1 VKVGLHGKDF
11 QDQSRPAVLGV
22 IGYLQKRKAEI
33 YVSDKFAEGLRAEGI
48 SHQYPVFL
56 KRQSELPFDTLLSL
70 GGDGKMLES
79 VMYASQAGVPILG
92 INTGRMGFLATT
104 GKEQIEEAL
113 NDLWNGSYSIE
124 ERIMLELVSDQSVLG
139 DFPFALNDFT
149 IMKKDSSFMITVHVF
164 VDGEKLNSYWA
175 DGLIISTPTGSTGY
189 ALSCGGPLVSP
200 QSNSFIITA
209 VSPHN
214 LGTRPFVIPDT
225 SEISFK
231 VEGRSERFLVSLD
244 SRIDSVTEEVELK
257 IKRAQ
262 LKAKLVQP
270 KGYHYFNTL
279 RQKLN
284 WGMDVRN

>member
-1 VKVGLHGKDF
+1 MKVGLHGKGF
-11 QDQSRPAVLGV
+11 QDKSKPIVLSV
-22 IGYLQKRKAEI
+22 ISYLQKRNVEI
-33 YVSDKFAEGLRAEGI
+33 FVSDKFAEELNDVRLE
-48 SHQYPVFL
+48 HHYPVFA
-56 KRQSELPFDTLLSL
+56 KKQKELPFDVLLSL

-79 VMYASQAGVPILG
+79 VMYASPAGVPILG

-104 GKEQIEEAL
+104 GKEQIEEAMNAL
-113 NDLWNGSYSIE
+113 LNGSYSID
-124 ERIMLELVSDQSVLG
+124 ERIMLELLSEQSVLG

-175 DGLIISTPTGSTGY
+175 DGLILSTPTGSTGY

-231 VEGRSERFLVSLD
+231 VEGRNNRFLVSLD
-244 SRIDSVTEEVELK
+244 SRIDSVTEEVDLK
-257 IKRAQ
+257 VKRAQ
-262 LKAKLVQP
+262 LKVKLVQP

-279 RQKLN
+279 RQKLH

>member
-1 VKVGLHGKDF
+1 MKVGLHGKGF
-11 QDQSRPAVLGV
+11 QDKSKPIVLGV
-22 IGYLQKRKAEI
+22 INYLQKRKIEI
-33 YVSDKFAEGLRAEGI
+33 FVSDKFAEEMNDV
-48 SHQYPVFL
+48 SHEHHYPVFT
-56 KRQSELPFDTLLSL
+56 KKQKELPFDVLISL

-79 VMYASQAGVPILG
+79 VMYASPAGVPILG

-104 GKEQIEEAL
+104 GKEQIEEAMNALL
-113 NDLWNGSYSIE
+113 NGNYSID
-124 ERIMLELVSDQSVLG
+124 ERIMLELLSEQSVLG

-175 DGLIISTPTGSTGY
+175 DGLILSTPTGSTGY

-231 VEGRSERFLVSLD
+231 VEGRSNRFLVSLD
-244 SRIDSVTEEVELK
+244 SRIDSVTEEVDLK
-257 IKRAQ
+257 VKRAK
-262 LKAKLVQP
+262 LKVKLVQP

>member
-1 VKVGLHGKDF
+1 MKVGLHGKDF
-11 QDQSRPAVLGV
+11 QDQTKPTVLGV
-22 IGYLQKRKAEI
+22 IACLQKNNVEI
-33 YVSDKFAEGLRAEGI
+33 FVSDKFAGDLKEAGCEYLF
-48 SHQYPVFL
+48 PVFA
-56 KRQSELPFDTLLSL
+56 KEQGALPFDVLISL

-79 VMYASQAGVPILG
+79 VMYAGPAGIPIMG

-104 GKEQIEEAL
+104 GKEQIEEAID
-113 NDLWNGSYSIE
+113 DLLTGSYSID

-149 IMKKDSSFMITVHVF
+149 ITKKDTSSMITVHVF

-175 DGLIISTPTGSTGY
+175 DGVIISTPTGSTGY

-214 LGTRPFVIPDT
+214 LGARPFVIPDT

-231 VEGRSERFLVSLD
+231 VEGRSNRFMVSLD
-244 SRIDSVTEEVELK
+244 SRTDSVTEEVELK
-257 IKRAQ
+257 VKRAR
-262 LKAKLVQP
+262 LKVKLVQP